1 MVSTKVLFVLLAVA
15 SGVVVAGGLAG
26 FGVRRGAID
35 SFQET
40 LDTMHD
46 DETLED
52 TAYSSLGTKV
62 TDLENTMKGAETL
75 VGFHWSGGR
84 WRDCAGRAAHSCT
97 EEKLINHGSSADL

>member
-52 TAYSSLGTKV
+52 AAYSSLGTKV

-75 VGFHWSGGR
+75 VGFTGLVGGGVI
-84 WRDCAGRAAHSCT
+84 ALVVL
-97 EEKLINHGSSADL
+97 LILALKK